1 MQDDETG
8 SGTWNKKSKPDAQSA
23 QAQSAAHGNAAQ
35 SDADG
40 LAAPSATGPRAER
53 GMARLVEIMQRLR
66 DPEHGCP
73 WDQQQTWR
81 SIVPHTLEEV
91 YELIDTIERADTV
104 DLKGELGDLLFQV
117 VYYAQFAAEEG
128 VFDLADVTETLAEKL
143 IRRHPHV
150 FGEVATRS
158 MDVIKDNWER
168 TKAEERAARAAA
180 RALPPSVLDDVP
192 LTLPGTLRAA
202 KLQRR
207 AARVGFDF
215 ANVAEA
221 LAKLRSEVA
230 ELAAE
235 LPEGPAGSADGTQ
248 VVAPDA
254 PTHGASPQNSPT
266 QSGSPQNAPTR
277 SGFKQSGFEQS
288 GFEQRTPT
296 QNASVCGSDEL
307 AGADLKAIEH
317 EIGDVLFAAV
327 NIARRAGVDP
337 EQALRGVNRRFETRF
352 RFIEARLAERGMA
365 FAEASPGT
373 LDDLWEAAKRAERGE
388 SPA

>member
-1 MQDDETG
+1 
-8 SGTWNKKSKPDAQSA
+8 
-23 QAQSAAHGNAAQ
+23 
-35 SDADG
+35 
-40 LAAPSATGPRAER
+40 
-53 GMARLVEIMQRLR
+53 MARLVEIMQRLR
-66 DPEHGCP
+66 DPEAGCP

-91 YELIDTIERADTV
+91 YELIDTIERADYAE
-104 DLKGELGDLLFQV
+104 LKGELGDLLFQV

-128 VFDLADVTETLAEKL
+128 AFDLADVADALAEKL

-150 FGEVATRS
+150 FGQAQARS
-158 MDVIKDNWER
+158 MTAIKDNWER

-215 ANVAEA
+215 ATIAEA
-221 LAKLRSEVA
+221 LAKLRSEVD

-235 LPEGPAGSADGTQ
+235 LPANAGQKRGDGQ
-248 VVAPDA
+248 PGQESQQAQDVQQGRESG
-254 PTHGASPQNSPT
+254 HGAA
-266 QSGSPQNAPTR
+266 GDA
-277 SGFKQSGFEQS
+277 G
-288 GFEQRTPT
+288 
-296 QNASVCGSDEL
+296 DEL
-307 AGADLKAIEH
+307 AGADLEGIEH

-352 RFIEARLAERGMA
+352 RFVEKGLVERGIT
-365 FAEASPGT
+365 FAEACPGT
-373 LDDLWEAAKRAERGE
+373 LDDLWEAAKRAERGQD
-388 SPA
+388 PG